1 MKIRRNRSVYDKKI
15 IITGASKGIGR
26 EIAKEIAAQGGIPI
40 LVARSTE
47 LLEEL
52 AEEIEVNNG
61 ICKIY
66 PIETFSREAIAE
78 QINTMMEK
86 EERIHGLINNAG
98 FGIFD
103 SIEDLNIEDVEEMF
117 QVNVLAGIQYAKGF
131 LPHFLQFKGKS
142 HIINIVSQSAKL
154 PTPKTAGYAA
164 SKHAMLGFTN
174 VLRQE
179 TRESSLTVTSVNLGP
194 VKTSFFEVADK
205 NGEYQQ
211 NVEKYMLKPE
221 KIASKVVHSL
231 FTNKREINMPWWME
245 AGSIFYRLFPGLMEK
260 MLKSQFDKK

>member
-1 MKIRRNRSVYDKKI
+1 MKIGRNHSVNEKKI
-15 IITGASKGIGR
+15 IVTGASKGIGK

-40 LVARSTE
+40 LIARSKE

-52 AEEIEVNNG
+52 TDEIEANNG

-66 PIETFSREAIAE
+66 PIESFSREAIEE
-78 QINTMMEK
+78 QINDIMETEK
-86 EERIHGLINNAG
+86 RVHGLINNAG
-98 FGIFD
+98 FGVFD
-103 SIEDLNIEDVEEMF
+103 PIEDLDMQDLEEMF
-117 QVNVLAGIQYAKGF
+117 QVNVLAGIQYSKAF

-142 HIINIVSQSAKL
+142 HIVNIVSQAAKL
-154 PTPKTAGYAA
+154 PTPKSAGYAA

-194 VKTSFFEVADK
+194 VKTTFFDIADK
-205 NGEYQQ
+205 DGKYQQ
-211 NVEKYMLKPE
+211 NVEKYMLRPE
-221 KIASKVVHSL
+221 KVASKVVRSL
-231 FTNKREINMPWWME
+231 FTNRREINMPWWME

-260 MLKSQFDKK
+260 ILKSQFDKK

>member
-1 MKIRRNRSVYDKKI
+1 MRIRRNRSVDDKKI
-15 IITGASKGIGR
+15 IVTGASKGIGR

-40 LVARSTE
+40 LVARSQA

-52 AEEIEVNNG
+52 AEEIEADNG
-61 ICKIY
+61 ISKVY
-66 PIETFSREAIAE
+66 PIDAFSKEAIEE
-78 QINTMMEK
+78 QIVQMMEN

-103 SIEDLNIEDVEEMF
+103 AVEDLNIEDVEEMF
-117 QVNVLAGIQYAKGF
+117 QVNVLAGMQYAQGF

-164 SKHAMLGFTN
+164 SKQAMLGFTDI
-174 VLRQE
+174 LRQE

-194 VKTSFFEVADK
+194 VKTTFFEAADK
-205 NGEYQQ
+205 NGKYQQ
-211 NVEKYMLKPE
+211 NVEKYMLQPE
-221 KIASKVVHSL
+221 KVASKIVRSL

-245 AGSIFYRLFPGLMEK
+245 AGSIFYRLFPGLMERI
-260 MLKSQFDKK
+260 LKSQFDKK